1 MIVDAKVTWNGR
13 MSFDG
18 TADTGYHLPLDSA
31 PAVGGDNGGFRPME
45 LLATGLAGCTAM
57 DVISIL
63 TKKRQDVTDFEVR
76 VHLERAAEHPKVFTT
91 ATIYYEVSGHA
102 IDETAVRRA
111 IELSAVRYC
120 PAQAMFGQLMPIQ
133 LRYEI
138 YELAEDGSRILAIR
152 GEFLTLEE
160 QV

>member
-1 MIVDAKVTWNGR
+1 MDSQVTWNGG

-18 TADTGYHLPLDSA
+18 TSDSGFHLLLDSDTS
-31 PAVGGDNGGFRPME
+31 VGGDNNGFRPME

-63 TKKRQDVTDFEVR
+63 VKKRQDVTGFNVQ
-76 VHLERAAEHPKVFTT
+76 VHVDRAAEHPKVFTS
-91 ATIYYEVSGHA
+91 AVIQYEISGHA
-102 IDETAVRRA
+102 IDEAAVRRA

-120 PAQAMFGQLMPIQ
+120 PAQAMFGQLMPIRLLYKIFEQ
-133 LRYEI
+133 GQ
-138 YELAEDGSRILAIR
+138 DDSRVLIVS
-152 GEFLTLEE
+152 GEFVPEVE